1 MFLCCSPKTPT
12 FSLVTSNGTRPKTE
26 KLEELGRSTLN
37 HSFPLILSC
46 IVWANNIY
54 LINVLHV
61 CAFVLQILTN
71 ALGMEPV
78 IICVKT
84 KMEDFDVSAAKDTI
98 STERHTVLVMSLSL
112 QLFLCLSVCLPVC
125 MSVCLCTGQRS
136 LKKPEIDDGVSLHK
150 LQLVAKCCNL

>member
-1 MFLCCSPKTPT
+1 M
-12 FSLVTSNGTRPKTE
+12 G
-26 KLEELGRSTLN
+26 
-37 HSFPLILSC
+37 HS
-46 IVWANNIY
+46 VY
-54 LINVLHV
+54 LINMLHV

-136 LKKPEIDDGVSLHK
+136 LTEIDDGVSLQK